1 VHKSP
6 DGAVVHAR
14 VHIGDSLLAFGEAHG
29 EYGPTPAA
37 LHLYVRDVDS
47 VYATA
52 VSAGAKVVRTLRD
65 EPYGDR
71 AAVLQDAFGNMWF
84 PSTHIKDVKF

>member
-1 VHKSP
+1 M
-6 DGAVVHAR
+6 
-14 VHIGDSLLAFGEAHG
+14 
-29 EYGPTPAA
+29 
-37 LHLYVRDVDS
+37 RDVDS